1 MPTTIAGKYEVLER
15 IGGGGQGTVYRVR
28 HLFLE
33 EIRALKVQADPG
45 QDASDSAARVVREGR
60 ALARLRHPHIVQ
72 VFDLGRDGNQHYL
85 EMEYVDG
92 PNLAQG
98 RRTAGRPPLRAALTI
113 ARQIASA
120 LAYAHAQA
128 HVDSSG
134 APRAGMIHRDVK
146 PSNILLRRGATT
158 HALLADFGLVKLGD

>member
-33 EIRALKVQADPG
+33 EIRALKVQVDPG
-45 QDASDSAARVVREGR
+45 QGTSDSVMRVLREGR

-92 PNLAQG
+92 PNLAQWL
-98 RRTAGRPPLRAALTI
+98 RQRDRPPPPEGVAVGG
-113 ARQIASA
+113 QIASA
-120 LAYAHAQA
+120 PAYTHAQ
-128 HVDSSG
+128 
-134 APRAGMIHRDVK
+134 
-146 PSNILLRRGATT
+146 T
-158 HALLADFGLVKLGD
+158 